1 MKELILFSQAP
12 ADIQYVLSLYDKNKD
27 SFKIKIIVIGVE
39 NSFKFF
45 KSLGL
50 SAEIKF
56 ITLIAY
62 KNLLKFLYF
71 SLNLRRIYKQYFLN
85 KSDAEVY
92 FFSNNYDYVTAYFIE
107 KLAKS
112 NNVYFCDIY
121 KLDGA
126 PIKSFTVITKVF
138 LTKILFGITV
148 KFFNISGL
156 QVYQYMYSKN
166 EVHEIDLIIDA
177 KKMLSYQYRVKAN
190 TNSKNNLL
198 LLESNSKSDQKFK
211 NYQDDLTFILNVL
224 KKKYNI
230 YIKPHPRLGY
240 SSFLDQYATGMIE
253 SFVPAEL
260 LCLDDFFIVIGID
273 SASIATASHDNK
285 YSVIDL
291 FSFKNN
297 SEKQNLK
304 EYLDELSNNSLK
316 YLENVRGI

>member
-27 SFKIKIIVIGVE
+27 GFKIKIIVIGVE

-56 ITLIAY
+56 IPLIAY

-71 SLNLRRIYKQYFLN
+71 SLRLRRLYKQYFLN

-112 NNVYFCDIY
+112 NNVYFYDIY
-121 KLDGA
+121 KLDGT

-166 EVHEIDLIIDA
+166 EVHEIDLIINA

-304 EYLDELSNNSLK
+304 KYLDRLSNGSLK
-316 YLENVRGI
+316 YIENVRSV